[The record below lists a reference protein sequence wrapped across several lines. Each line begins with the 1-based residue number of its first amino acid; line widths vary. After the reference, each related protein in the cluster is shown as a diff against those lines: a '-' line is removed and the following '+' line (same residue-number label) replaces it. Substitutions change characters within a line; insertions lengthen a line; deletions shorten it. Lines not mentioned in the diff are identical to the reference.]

1 MQISCL
7 WRNHLANSIV
17 VLAVLCFFCSSCG
30 NTRRLIYM
38 QGKFDT
44 AALSKVPIKEPVFQ
58 KGDIISIVVYS
69 DNPEATR
76 IFNQSLISASSA
88 GIMAS
93 ESGGTTTSATSSA
106 VGGVNPTSGGY
117 LVDENGN
124 IQFQGLGLLHLQGM
138 TRSALKDTLDARLK
152 NLLIHPYYSIR
163 FLNYR
168 FTMLGEI
175 MRPGIFSI
183 PGERVS
189 LLEALGMAGDMTFYG
204 RRDNILVM
212 RETNGK
218 REWARLDITK
228 PEIIGSP
235 FFYLQSNDVVI
246 VEPDRKKAVAS
257 DQVTIRNVTIGTAIV
272 STLAIIYS
280 IFKNN

>member
-7 WRNHLANSIV
+7 WRNHWANSIV
-17 VLAVLCFFCSSCG
+17 VLAVACFFCSSCG

-44 AALSKVPIKEPVFQ
+44 AALNKVPIKEPVFQ

-76 IFNQSLISASSA
+76 IFNQSLIAAPSAA
-88 GIMAS
+88 IIPA
-93 ESGGTTTSATSSA
+93 ESGTSSSSTTSA

-117 LVDENGN
+117 LIDENGN
-124 IQFQGLGLLHLQGM
+124 IQFQGLGLLHLEGM
-138 TRSALKDTLDARLK
+138 TRSALRDTLDARLK
-152 NLLIHPYYSIR
+152 SLLIHPYYSIR

-175 MRPGIFSI
+175 QRPGIFSI

-246 VEPDRKKAVAS
+246 VEPNRKKVVAN
-257 DQVTIRNVTIGTAIV
+257 DQVTIRNVGIATTII
-272 STLAIIYS
+272 STLAILYS
-280 IFKNN
+280 IFRNN